1 MASPTLRFLKALSD
15 PTRLRLLMLVAAE
28 ELNVA
33 ELGEILSLPQPTV
46 SRHVAALREAGL
58 LRDRRDGPFVYCTSN
73 TAALPAELQRA
84 WEALNRARDEDAE
97 TRRDREGLLTILRR
111 RREASRLFFEAA
123 GERGAG
129 TRQSGLDDTVP
140 WRSLAGLAPRQ
151 RLVVDLGTGTGDL
164 LPYLAPRAERVVA
177 VDFSGAML
185 RKARAR
191 LAEGEARHVHFVRGE
206 LEALPLPDGVADGVV
221 ASLVLH
227 HTARPAEAVREM
239 ARVLRPGG
247 RLVLVDFLS
256 HQEEWLRAEEGDV
269 WLGFEPDAVRKW
281 LERAGFGRPL
291 IEEGPPPTHSGRR
304 DLGGRDRPGA
314 DRRLKRMRLLWV
326 EAEKRPGKPS
336 PAAKPRKGDT
346 DGKRKVRV
354 D

>member
-73 TAALPAELQRA
+73 MAALPEELQRA

-97 TRRDREGLLTILRR
+97 TRRDREGLLRILRR
-111 RREASRLFFEAA
+111 RREASRLFFDAA
-123 GERGAG
+123 GEKGAG

-140 WRSLAGLAPRQ
+140 WRSLAGLAPRN
-151 RLVVDLGTGTGDL
+151 RLVVDLGTGSGDL
-164 LPYLAPRAERVVA
+164 LPYLAPRADRVVA

-185 RKARAR
+185 RRAR
-191 LAEGEARHVHFVRGE
+191 GRMSAGDAPHVHFVRGE
-206 LEALPLPDGVADGVV
+206 LEALPLADGVADGVV

-227 HTARPAEAVREM
+227 HTARPAEAVKEM
-239 ARVLRPGG
+239 ARILKPGG
-247 RLVLVDFLS
+247 RLVLVDFLP
-256 HQEEWLRAEEGDV
+256 HQEEWLREEEGDV
-269 WLGFEPDAVRKW
+269 WLGFAPDGLKKW
-281 LERAGFGRPL
+281 LERAGFSRPL
-291 IEEGPPPTHSGRR
+291 IEEGPPPAHSGRR

-314 DRRLKRMRLLWV
+314 DRRLKRLRLLWV
-326 EAEKRPGKPS
+326 EAEKRPGKSS
-336 PAAKPRKGDT
+336 PAATTRKGEI
-346 DGKRKVRV
+346 DGQRKVRIQ
-354 D
+354 